1 MDTPLRRLS
10 GGSRPRFHILLQN
23 LHFKLSLVES
33 NQINHIGFWKFSKKV
48 LRALNNQSCK
58 RPSFDLLR
66 HRKFQKLTNSL
77 VTLHSA
83 KNRLYFFI
91 VWIIRGLE
99 SISILICVY
108 SEARHI
114 SFKNTQLL
122 YFFIVWIIRG
132 LESISILI
140 CVYSEARHIS
150 FKNTQLSEI
159 GQKYSFFLSWEIF
172 LKSRPDHWKL
182 RLIPSNKMFESIE
195 M

>member
-58 RPSFDLLR
+58 EPFFYLLR
-66 HRKFQKLTNSL
+66 HRKFQKLRNSL

-91 VWIIRGLE
+91 VWYIRGLE

-108 SEARHI
+108 SEARHFHLKTP
-114 SFKNTQLL
+114 SFLKSVRSTL
-122 YFFIVWIIRG
+122 
-132 LESISILI
+132 
-140 CVYSEARHIS
+140 
-150 FKNTQLSEI
+150 
-159 GQKYSFFLSWEIF
+159 SFFLGRYFS
-172 LKSRPDHWKL
+172 SPDQTIENSGWSL
-182 RLIPSNKMFESIE
+182 LIRCSKA
-195 M
+195 

>member
-58 RPSFDLLR
+58 EPFFYLLR

-91 VWIIRGLE
+91 VW
-99 SISILICVY
+99 
-108 SEARHI
+108 
-114 SFKNTQLL
+114 F
-122 YFFIVWIIRG
+122 IRG